1 MTHTCKHHDGKG
13 CTLGLLGGRPSPGAC
28 LHCDRYD
35 GPSRG
40 LGDTVKKVIDSAT
53 VGLVRKCGGCQK
65 RREALNELFPKD

>member
-28 LHCDRYD
+28 LRCDQYD

-40 LGDTVKKVIDSAT
+40 AGDTVAKFVKVTTFGI
-53 VGLVRKCGGCQK
+53 VKPCGGCQK
-65 RREALNELFPKD
+65 RREKLNEMFPAD